1 MGAKEFL
8 EEFSNS
14 AAKIQ
19 THAKPMNTAFGNLFN
34 KTMSD
39 GAIDVL
45 NKELIALGI
54 AIAVRCKS
62 CIILHVQKC
71 LEAGATREQI
81 IEAAGVAVLMG
92 GGPVYSH
99 VPVVIEVL
107 DELSPE

>member
-1 MGAKEFL
+1 MSAKEFF
-8 EEFSNS
+8 EEFSKS
-14 AAKIQ
+14 AAKMQ
-19 THAKPMNTAFGNLFN
+19 EQAKPMNTAFGNLFN

-54 AIAVRCKS
+54 AIAVRCKP
-62 CIILHVQKC
+62 CIMLHTQKC
-71 LEAGATREQI
+71 LDAGATREQI

-107 DELSPE
+107 DELAPQ